1 MWPQDQEETKMSK
14 FKRAAAAVAVA
25 GAATLGGAS
34 IAEPAQAVY
43 PIDGIPGCYMF
54 SWYDY
59 MYLAHG
65 VAGYCLSSATG
76 SYLMYFDFDGNSW

>member
-1 MWPQDQEETKMSK
+1 MSK

-25 GAATLGGAS
+25 GATLGGVA
-34 IAEPAQAVY
+34 IAEPAEAVE
-43 PIDGIPGCYMF
+43 PIPGIPGCYMF

-59 MYLAHG
+59 MYLFHG

-76 SYLMYFDFDGNSW
+76 SYLMYFDANGNYW